1 MLRLSGS
8 MNALMSRI
16 SVLWSFPI
24 VLSLHFTSG
33 VHSLRSRSLVQDTME
48 SERHW
53 GVMTA
58 GQLARIF
65 FLYRI
70 LVRDP
75 GKCCIRAFLNGPEQ
89 EIA

>member
-58 GQLARIF
+58 GAISPDLFPVQNSRKRSRKV
-65 FLYRI
+65 LYSC
-70 LVRDP
+70 LS
-75 GKCCIRAFLNGPEQ
+75 EWT
-89 EIA
+89 